1 MCRRGDGSGPDCDA
15 VPRSLPPVA
24 QTLFPLCSA
33 PHEAV
38 HFIFRRVFGIL
49 APYSI
54 PLPDHMHRALL
65 VEDILARVVNEL
77 DPYDN
82 CTLARTCHSFT
93 ELALDAAWADRVEI
107 LPWELAHLMSD
118 ELWTVSESPAEEG
131 AGYTTLYVLVSRM
144 ARDVSSPS

>member
-1 MCRRGDGSGPDCDA
+1 
-15 VPRSLPPVA
+15 
-24 QTLFPLCSA
+24 
-33 PHEAV
+33 
-38 HFIFRRVFGIL
+38 
-49 APYSI
+49 
-54 PLPDHMHRALL
+54 MHRALL
-65 VEDILARVVNEL
+65 VEDILARVVDEL

-82 CTLARTCHSFT
+82 CTLARTCHFFT